1 MCFTICK
8 RQVGVRSTALLNVM
22 LTTER
27 LNGDEAVGCGNYA
40 SSHIV
45 SGPRLGGGVSCCWVV
60 LPHARKTKLARE
72 ICIIKNTHR
81 HVSTRHG
88 DISIRQFKTFKSYP
102 VFDLNY
108 INRLPSK

>member
-45 SGPRLGGGVSCCWVV
+45 SGPRLGGGYLAVGLFYHMQEKPSSPEKYVS
-60 LPHARKTKLARE
+60 
-72 ICIIKNTHR
+72 
-81 HVSTRHG
+81 
-88 DISIRQFKTFKSYP
+88 
-102 VFDLNY
+102 
-108 INRLPSK
+108 